1 MNPILKIEVQ
11 HDSGENFKKLDWKEK
26 IQMTKSNTKGASQ
39 MWLHFKGN
47 QQSLK
52 DFQKLIY
59 LYIEKRIFRKYQ
71 WAFLA
76 PAGVKGVILD
86 EQTMLCPHMLI
97 I

>member
-1 MNPILKIEVQ
+1 MFSIFKNYFKEEAALDKDLILNLRI
-11 HDSGENFKKLDWKEK
+11 
-26 IQMTKSNTKGASQ
+26 
-39 MWLHFKGN
+39 
-47 QQSLK
+47 
-52 DFQKLIY
+52 IY